1 MVGDVVC
8 YCGTKRLAS
17 MRCKTT
23 SSPSSIPLNCAD
35 KCLLALDG
43 IGEPMLI
50 YGILKIQGEVDA
62 AKLGRAIS
70 TAQQIHPVMRTILG
84 RRRLRPVREIQ
95 QDTERKVLT
104 VADRAEL
111 RDTDYESYVADW
123 MSLPMDLG
131 SELPIRVL
139 LLRKDETESLLVFTF
154 HHCSADGLRA
164 FLFVKEVVENYNIE
178 TDKEGEVEASSL
190 QSPEV
195 MRINRKGDE
204 LLEAANSQRAKVE
217 HYCKKVF
224 SSLFHRFVLSTF
236 FPPTRI
242 FHDRSGRSRQL
253 RFCFATVSPE
263 ELERI
268 QSGAKLAGVK
278 LNDILLAAC
287 YMAVEKWNRMHGKES
302 NRIRIM
308 APVNISPKGFDGVV
322 SNQASW
328 LSLTTTPR
336 DRADA
341 ARLLKKVREQTSDAA
356 ANRMAFA
363 LVYYFYFCSRFPLF
377 IMRLM
382 CRFLITTRTYVDTVV
397 VTNVGSIWS
406 RPGYEEAAVSNMGD
420 AGILNVIGSA
430 PVVSPM
436 GLSIA
441 VSTYNR
447 NLNLSLTY
455 RPAFFSEEKARAFLD
470 LYTEEIRSYDSGVPN
485 E

>member
-1 MVGDVVC
+1 
-8 YCGTKRLAS
+8 
-17 MRCKTT
+17 MRSKM
-23 SSPSSIPLNCAD
+23 SSSAASIPLNCVD

-43 IGEPMLI
+43 INEPMLI
-50 YGILKIQGEVDA
+50 YAVLKIQGEVDA

-70 TAQQIHPVMRTILG
+70 IAQKVHPVMRTII
-84 RRRLRPVREIQ
+84 RTRRLRPIREIQ
-95 QDTERKVLT
+95 EDTGRGVLT

-111 RDTDYESYVADW
+111 WDTDYESYVADW

-131 SELPIRVL
+131 SEFPIRVL

-164 FLFVKEVVENYNIE
+164 FLFVKEVVENYNIGSR
-178 TDKEGEVEASSL
+178 KEGEVEASPL

-217 HYCKKVF
+217 HYYRKVF
-224 SSLFHRFVLSTF
+224 SSLIHRFVLSMF
-236 FPPTRI
+236 SPPTRV

-253 RFCFATVSPE
+253 RFCFATVGPE
-263 ELERI
+263 ELGRI
-268 QSGAKLAGVK
+268 QSGAKLVGVT

-287 YMAVEKWNRMHGKES
+287 YMAVDRWNRMHGKKS

-308 APVNISPKGFDGVV
+308 APVNISPKGFSGVV

-336 DRADA
+336 DRGDA
-341 ARLLKKVREQTSDAA
+341 TRLLRKVRAQTSEAA

-377 IMRLM
+377 VMRMM
-382 CRFLITTRTYVDTVV
+382 CRFLIITRTYVDTIVL
-397 VTNVGSIWS
+397 TNVGSIWS
-406 RPGYEEAAVSNMGD
+406 GPRSEEPVVSTMGD
-420 AGILNVIGSA
+420 ARILNVIGSA

-455 RPAFFSEEKARAFLD
+455 RPAFLSKEKARAFLD
-470 LYTEEIRSYDSGVPN
+470 LYVEEIKSYEFGVQN
-485 E
+485 S